1 MFTPR
6 YIYHWFH
13 LQAVDFCLWIYS
25 VTGYV
30 FQPEELFGLLLV
42 CAATLGVLM
51 FAIQTWA
58 ERREAGRTDLI

>member
-13 LQAVDFCLWIYS
+13 LQAVDFCLWIYQ

-30 FQPEELFGLLLV
+30 FLPLELFGLLILSAV
-42 CAATLGVLM
+42 TLGVAT
-51 FAIQTWA
+51 FAILTWA
-58 ERREAGRTDLI
+58 EHREAGRTDLI